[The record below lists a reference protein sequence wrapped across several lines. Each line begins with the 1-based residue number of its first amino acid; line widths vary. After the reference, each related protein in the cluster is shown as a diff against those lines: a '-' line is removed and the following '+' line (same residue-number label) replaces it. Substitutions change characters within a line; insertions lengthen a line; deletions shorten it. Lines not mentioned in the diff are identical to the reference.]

1 MISNIENALT
11 DLTLIEQDLTVPKSI
26 RNRVKIAISALGVAN
41 EPAEM
46 KIDKA
51 LQELDEISDDPNI
64 PSFTRTQIWNIVS
77 VLSMLDK

>member
-11 DLTLIEQDLTVPKSI
+11 DLTSIEQDLAVPKSI
-26 RNRVKIAISALGVAN
+26 RNRVKIAISALGEAN
-41 EPAEM
+41 SPVEM

-77 VLSMLDK
+77 ILSMLDK

>member
-11 DLTLIEQDLTVPKSI
+11 DLNLIEQDSTVPKSI
-26 RNRVKIAISALGVAN
+26 RNGVRTAITALAEDGSPV
-41 EPAEM
+41 EM

-64 PSFTRTQIWNIVS
+64 PSFTRTQIWNVVS
-77 VLSMLDK
+77 VLSMLGK

>member
-11 DLTLIEQDLTVPKSI
+11 DLTSIEQDLTVPKSI
-26 RNRVKIAISALGVAN
+26 RNRVRVAISALGVEN

-77 VLSMLDK
+77 ILSMMDK